1 VAATLAAIRP
11 DDWNFP
17 LLLHVLGAMV
27 LVGALVLAVAAL
39 FFAWRDGSEA
49 SARLAFRSLLIGVIP
64 AWIVMRV
71 SAQIVLDKE
80 GLEDAEL
87 AWIEIGFIVTEPGFL
102 FIIIATVLAGLA
114 ARRARRGESAGAGV
128 KVAAVLGSLLIAAY
142 VVATWAMTTK
152 PV

>member
-1 VAATLAAIRP
+1 VLGAIRA
-11 DDWNFP
+11 DEVNFW
-17 LLLHVLGAMV
+17 LLIHVLGAFL
-27 LVGALVLAVAAL
+27 LVGTLVLALTAL
-39 FFAWRDGSEA
+39 FLAWRDGSEA

-71 SAQIVLDKE
+71 AAQFLLDKE

-87 AWIEIGFIVTEPGFL
+87 AWIEIGFISAEPGFL
-102 FIIIATVLAGLA
+102 LIVVSTVLAGLA
-114 ARRARRGESAGAGV
+114 MRRARRGEAAVTGV
-128 KVAAVLGSLLIAAY
+128 KVAAVLASVMVVAY